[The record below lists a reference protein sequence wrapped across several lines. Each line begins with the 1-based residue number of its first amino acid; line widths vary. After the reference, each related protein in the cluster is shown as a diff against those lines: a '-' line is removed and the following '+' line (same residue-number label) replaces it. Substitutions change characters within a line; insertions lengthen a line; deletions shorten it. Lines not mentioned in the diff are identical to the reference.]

1 MGNSVNALTKL
12 FQPGNI
18 GTMQL
23 GNRIIMAPMG
33 TLFANEDGSVSERLC
48 RYYEERAKGGVAL
61 IIVEVTAVARGGKA
75 HPRELGIYEDEFIPG
90 LRRVVEAVHRYGVSI
105 AIQLHHTGRQTTVE
119 AAGGQPVAPS
129 AIPCPL
135 LKVMPRE
142 LTAEEIER
150 LVEAY
155 AEGANRAKE
164 AGFDAVE
171 IHGAHG
177 YLICQFLSAYSN
189 KRTDEYGGDL
199 EGRMRF
205 ALDIVTRAKE
215 RVGAD
220 FPMLFRLSAQEYVPN
235 GLTLDETRIVA
246 QRLQDAGID
255 CLDVSAG
262 NYEAGH
268 MTIQPG
274 WLARGCLVSLAE
286 EIKGVVSIPVSV
298 AGRISDPVLANTIIE
313 RGKADF
319 VSLGRPLLADPE
331 LPNKAR
337 EGKLEDIRMCTAC
350 CHCVDTVIGNAQP
363 LTCAVNAAVGKEEA
377 TPLPALKPKR
387 VLVVGGGP
395 GGMEAARV
403 AALRGHAVTLYEKER
418 TLGGQLPMAAI
429 PPGKEELATTSRFLS
444 LQLSKLG
451 VEVRTGQKAT
461 VESIA
466 EMKPDAVVVATGSLT
481 LLPDIDGASL
491 PHVAMARDVIT
502 NRKVVGQKVVVVGGG
517 RVGCETAQL
526 LASWGK
532 EVTLVRMTGQ
542 GRLAGDMGIVTR
554 RQFLARLRQSPVAIE
569 AHSAVERIT
578 REGVII
584 KKDGQSI
591 MVEANSVV
599 LSPAPSPDTELA
611 EQLEG
616 VVPELHIIGDSVSPR
631 GFADAIHEGFR
642 VACEL

>member
-1 MGNSVNALTKL
+1 MNSLTRL
-12 FQPGNI
+12 FEPGSI
-18 GTMQL
+18 GTMEL
-23 GNRIIMAPMG
+23 GSRIIMAPMG
-33 TLFANEDGSVSERLC
+33 TLFANEDGSVSDRLC

-90 LRRVVEAVHRYGVSI
+90 LRRLVDSVHQYGVSI
-105 AIQLHHTGRQTTVE
+105 AIQLHHTGRQTTAE

-142 LTAEEIER
+142 LTTEEIEH
-150 LVEAY
+150 LAAAY
-155 AEGANRAKE
+155 GEGARRAKE

-189 KRTDEYGGDL
+189 KRTDRYGGDL

-205 ALDIVTRAKE
+205 ALDIVARAKE
-215 RVGAD
+215 KVGTD
-220 FPMLFRLSAQEYVPN
+220 FPMLFRLSAQEYVPG

-246 QRLQDAGID
+246 QRLQDAGVH

-268 MTIQPG
+268 MIIQPG
-274 WLARGCLVSLAE
+274 WLPRGCLVPLGE
-286 EIKGVVSIPVSV
+286 EIKRAVSIPVSV

-313 RGKADF
+313 QGKADF

-337 EGKLEDIRMCTAC
+337 EGRLEDIRMCTAC
-350 CHCVDTVIGNAQP
+350 CHCVDSVIGNAQP

-377 TPLPALKPKR
+377 IPVPALRPKR

-403 AALRGHAVTLYEKER
+403 AALRGHAVTLCEKEQV
-418 TLGGQLPMAAI
+418 LGGQLLMAAI
-429 PPGKEELATTSRFLS
+429 PPGKEELATTTRFLS

-461 VESIA
+461 VDSIT
-466 EMKPDAVVVATGSLT
+466 EMKPDAVVVATGSST
-481 LLPDIDGASL
+481 VRPDIVGASL
-491 PHVAMARDVIT
+491 PHVVMARDVIMDT
-502 NRKVVGQKVVVVGGG
+502 KAVGQKVVVVGGG
-517 RVGCETAQL
+517 RVGCETAEL
-526 LASWGK
+526 LASRGK
-532 EVTLVRMTGQ
+532 EVTLVRMTGH
-542 GRLAGDMGIVTR
+542 GRLAGDMGVMTR
-554 RQFLARLRQSPVAIE
+554 RQFLAKLRQSPIAIE
-569 AHSAVERIT
+569 AHSPVERIT

-584 KKDGQSI
+584 GKDGQSVL
-591 MVEANSVV
+591 VEADSVV
-599 LSPAPSPDTELA
+599 LAPAPGSDNQLA
-611 EQLEG
+611 EQLKG
-616 VVPELHIIGDSVSPR
+616 LVPELHIIGDSAEPR
-631 GFADAIHEGFR
+631 GIADAIHEGFR

>member
-1 MGNSVNALTKL
+1 MNSLTRL
-12 FQPGNI
+12 FEPGSI
-18 GTMQL
+18 GTMEL
-23 GNRIIMAPMG
+23 GSRIIMAPMG

-90 LRRVVEAVHRYGVSI
+90 LRRLVDSVHQYGVSI
-105 AIQLHHTGRQTTVE
+105 AIQLHHTGRQTTAE

-142 LTAEEIER
+142 LTTEEIEC
-150 LVEAY
+150 LAAAY
-155 AEGANRAKE
+155 GEGARRAKE

-189 KRTDEYGGDL
+189 KRTDRYGGDL

-205 ALDIVTRAKE
+205 ALDIVARAKE
-215 RVGAD
+215 KVGTD
-220 FPMLFRLSAQEYVPN
+220 FPMLFRLSAQEYVPG

-246 QRLQDAGID
+246 RRLQHAGVH

-262 NYEAGH
+262 NYGAGH
-268 MTIQPG
+268 MIIQPG
-274 WLARGCLVSLAE
+274 WLPRGCLVPLGE
-286 EIKGVVSIPVSV
+286 EIKRAVSIPVSV

-313 RGKADF
+313 QGKADF

-337 EGKLEDIRMCTAC
+337 EGRLEDIRMCTAC

-377 TPLPALKPKR
+377 ILVPALRPKR

-403 AALRGHAVTLYEKER
+403 AALRGHAVTLCEKEQV
-418 TLGGQLPMAAI
+418 LGGQLLMAAI
-429 PPGKEELATTSRFLS
+429 PPGKEELATTTRFLS

-451 VEVRTGQKAT
+451 VEVRVGQRAT
-461 VESIA
+461 VESIT
-466 EMKPDAVVVATGSLT
+466 EMRPEAVVVATGSST
-481 LLPDIDGASL
+481 VRPDIVGASL
-491 PHVAMARDVIT
+491 PHVAMARDVIMD
-502 NRKVVGQKVVVVGGG
+502 RKAVGQKVVVVGGG
-517 RVGCETAQL
+517 RVGCETAEL
-526 LASWGK
+526 LVSWGK
-532 EVTLVRMTGQ
+532 EVTLVRMTGH
-542 GRLAGDMGIVTR
+542 GRLAGDMGVMTR
-554 RQFLARLRQSPVAIE
+554 RQFLAKLRQSPIAIE
-569 AHSAVERIT
+569 AHSPVERIT

-584 KKDGQSI
+584 GKDGQSVL
-591 MVEANSVV
+591 VEADSVV
-599 LSPAPSPDTELA
+599 LAPAPGSDNQLA
-611 EQLEG
+611 EQLKG
-616 VVPELHIIGDSVSPR
+616 LVPELHIIGDSAEPR
-631 GFADAIHEGFR
+631 GIADAIHEGFR

>member
-1 MGNSVNALTKL
+1 MNSLTRL
-12 FQPGNI
+12 FEPGSI
-18 GTMQL
+18 GTMEL
-23 GNRIIMAPMG
+23 GSRIIMAPMG
-33 TLFANEDGSVSERLC
+33 TLFANEDGSVSDRLC

-90 LRRVVEAVHRYGVSI
+90 LRRLVDSVHQYGVSI
-105 AIQLHHTGRQTTVE
+105 AIQLHHTGRQTTAE

-142 LTAEEIER
+142 LTTEEIEH
-150 LVEAY
+150 LAAAY
-155 AEGANRAKE
+155 GEGARRAKE

-189 KRTDEYGGDL
+189 KRTDRYGGDL

-205 ALDIVTRAKE
+205 ALDIVARAKE
-215 RVGAD
+215 KVGTD
-220 FPMLFRLSAQEYVPN
+220 FPMLFRLSAQEYVPG

-246 QRLQDAGID
+246 QRLQDAGVH

-268 MTIQPG
+268 MIIQPG
-274 WLARGCLVSLAE
+274 WLHRGCLVPLGE
-286 EIKGVVSIPVSV
+286 EIKRAVSIPVSV

-313 RGKADF
+313 QGKADF

-337 EGKLEDIRMCTAC
+337 EGRLEDIRMCTAC

-377 TPLPALKPKR
+377 IPVPALRPKR

-403 AALRGHAVTLYEKER
+403 AALRGHAVTLCEKEQV
-418 TLGGQLPMAAI
+418 LGGQLLMAAI
-429 PPGKEELATTSRFLS
+429 PPGKEELATTTRFLS

-451 VEVRTGQKAT
+451 VEVRVGQRAT
-461 VESIA
+461 VESIT
-466 EMKPDAVVVATGSLT
+466 EMRPEAVVVATGSST
-481 LLPDIDGASL
+481 VRPDIVGASL
-491 PHVAMARDVIT
+491 PHVAMARDVIMD
-502 NRKVVGQKVVVVGGG
+502 RKAVGQKVVVVGGG
-517 RVGCETAQL
+517 RVGCETAEL
-526 LASWGK
+526 LVSRAK
-532 EVTLVRMTGQ
+532 EVTLVRMTGH
-542 GRLAGDMGIVTR
+542 GRLAGDMGVMTR
-554 RQFLARLRQSPVAIE
+554 RQFLAKLRQSPIAIE
-569 AHSAVERIT
+569 AHSPVERIT

-584 KKDGQSI
+584 GKDGQSVL
-591 MVEANSVV
+591 VEADSVV
-599 LSPAPSPDTELA
+599 LAPAPGSDNQLA
-611 EQLEG
+611 EQLKG
-616 VVPELHIIGDSVSPR
+616 LVPELHIIGDSAEPR
-631 GFADAIHEGFR
+631 GIADAIHEGFR